1 MTGFVRRTLLAVV
14 TASVVFVG
22 ASSSTVSAH
31 ASLESSDPAPSA
43 VLEESPSSIR
53 LEFTEPVSPAN
64 EAIVVHTADGSP
76 VRGGTVVE
84 GDTASSIRLD
94 GVPELPDGLYAV
106 AWRVVS
112 SDGHLVQGAYTFS
125 VGSADLVSVDIGSL
139 VGQVMAERS
148 GAAGVSS
155 SLIVVRWLSYL
166 AAIVALGA
174 LAFHTNAHVDRR
186 RLVTT
191 TLTSLVVLASSSFV
205 HFVIQG
211 VYLAAD
217 DWSAAF
223 DADAWSETL
232 STRLGVGLL
241 VRLALVAVLVA
252 LVMVVPTT
260 DEPRAMNRVSSSWWQ
275 SSSALVATAVLV
287 TFAAGGHASTVPLSG
302 VAVVVDVIHLACVA
316 IWIGGLVVVLVAGR
330 GRPEVVGQL
339 SRVALFVAPLAVISG
354 LWQTWRIG
362 GGLGELASTDW
373 GRAMLVKIG
382 VVIVI
387 LGVGAVARLALGS
400 GGAGVRRLVA
410 VEVVLATAV
419 LGVSAYVVGESP
431 VVARTPAVFST
442 TLTQGSTIVGVTVT
456 PGLVGN
462 NEIHVVVTPPGG
474 VLERIPSIEMRA
486 SSPDGDDPSLQV
498 AVSGAGPNHFV
509 GRVAFL
515 SDGDWLL
522 EIVLQPD
529 PTSSYLL
536 ATEVPIKK

>member
-1 MTGFVRRTLLAVV
+1 MNRFVKRVVLAVLSAAV
-14 TASVVFVG
+14 LLVST
-22 ASSSTVSAH
+22 SSSTASAH

-64 EAIVVHTADGSP
+64 EAIVVHAADGSP
-76 VRGGTVVE
+76 VRGGTVVD
-84 GDTASSIRLD
+84 GDTSSSIRLD

-112 SDGHLVQGAYTFS
+112 SDGHLVQGAFTFS
-125 VGSADLVSVDIGSL
+125 VGSTDLVSVEIGAL
-139 VGQVMAERS
+139 VGQVLAGRS
-148 GAAGVSS
+148 GASGASS
-155 SLIVVRWLSYL
+155 TLVVVRWLSYL

-186 RLVTT
+186 RLATT
-191 TLTSLVVLASSSFV
+191 TLVPLVVLAISSFV
-205 HFVIQG
+205 HFVVQG

-232 STRLGVGLL
+232 STRLGLGLL

-252 LVMVVPTT
+252 LVSVVPSG
-260 DEPRAMNRVSSSWWQ
+260 DERRARERVATSWWQ
-275 SSSALVATAVLV
+275 SSSALVAVGVLV
-287 TFAAGGHASTVPLSG
+287 TFAAGGHASTVPMSG
-302 VAVVVDVIHLACVA
+302 VAVIVDVIHLGSVA

-330 GRPEVVGQL
+330 GRPEVVGRL
-339 SRVALFVAPLAVISG
+339 SRVALAVAPLTVISG

-362 GGLGELASTDW
+362 GGLGELTSTDW
-373 GRAMLVKIG
+373 GRGMIVKIG

-387 LGVGAVARLALGS
+387 LGIGAVARTVVRKGS
-400 GGAGVRRLVA
+400 AGVRRLVVA
-410 VEVVLATAV
+410 EVVLAVAV

-442 TLTQGSTIVGVTVT
+442 TLTQGSTILGITVT

-486 SSPDGDDPSLQV
+486 SSPDRESPPLEV

-522 EIVLQPD
+522 EVVLQPD
-529 PTSSYLL
+529 PSSSYLL